1 MVSGAVTVASDRD
14 EFPGLS
20 TVPVDQV
27 LAALQS
33 GDPLA
38 PAKRVVLEWFRLLS
52 AGELA
57 GAYALMN
64 PSGRYWVLRQRTTV
78 TNERFGEIFTN
89 AYTQTFADGIT
100 FTIGAVTAEA
110 IDDRVQVSVVAE
122 GNSVIA
128 ASGLPYRNMYHYL
141 LNVQDGLIE
150 DVCEFADTLRSTEAF
165 APPGSTT

>member
-1 MVSGAVTVASDRD
+1 
-14 EFPGLS
+14 
-20 TVPVDQV
+20 
-27 LAALQS
+27 
-33 GDPLA
+33 
-38 PAKRVVLEWFRLLS
+38 
-52 AGELA
+52 
-57 GAYALMN
+57 MN